1 MVTTVDSDLPNGT
14 PARAFVARLV
24 AEHRRLA
31 GLTQEELSERSG
43 LSTRAISDLERG
55 RVDRPR
61 RSTVEALAAALA
73 PGGVALLRLLTP
85 GRGRAV
91 TAAAPAPVLLGW
103 PAGRPHPLPR
113 SVADLTGRQEQ
124 LARIT
129 ALADDRAHTT
139 AVVALLGEPGVGKTA
154 LAVSAGHR
162 LGHRFPDGTV
172 FLGLRGTRPDP
183 LSPGAAAGHLLRAI
197 GVDDRDVP
205 RADDDRLA
213 LFQWL
218 ARDLRLLIVA
228 DDAAGE
234 AQVRP
239 LLPNSPGSLVL
250 ITSRRTLSGLES
262 VVRLVLDVLTP
273 AEAVELLG
281 EIAGHDR
288 VTAEAD
294 VALRIAELC
303 DHLPLA
309 LRIAGNRLADRPDWP
324 LGRLERRLRDPGRR
338 LSALT
343 AGDLDVR
350 SALAPSYERL
360 APTARRVFRALG
372 LLPGPVVA
380 VGTVAVVSGL
390 PLDATE
396 EQLEALVDARVLRT
410 AADGGYL
417 VSGLVRLFARELLTG
432 EHASEPGRD
441 PTARQECAR
450 AAVAGRDPLARRIP
464 GQRRDDRAAERAART
479 RPIG

>member
-1 MVTTVDSDLPNGT
+1 MDSDLPSGVPT
-14 PARAFVARLV
+14 RAFVARLV

-61 RSTVEALAAALA
+61 RSTVEALASALA
-73 PGGVALLRLLTP
+73 PGGVALLRLLAP
-85 GRGRAV
+85 GRAG
-91 TAAAPAPVLLGW
+91 AATPVLPGW

-113 SVADLTGRQEQ
+113 AVADLTGRQEQ

-129 ALADDRAHTT
+129 AVADDHAHTT

-162 LGHRFPDGTV
+162 LADRFPDGTV
-172 FLGLRGTRPDP
+172 FLGLRGTQPDP
-183 LSPGAAAGHLLRAI
+183 LSPGAAAEHLLRAI
-197 GVDDRDVP
+197 GVHDGDVP
-205 RADDDRLA
+205 PADDDRLA

-218 ARDLRLLIVA
+218 VRDLRLLVVA
-228 DDAAGE
+228 DDAADE

-262 VVRLVLDVLTP
+262 VVRLALEVLSP
-273 AEAVELLG
+273 AESVELLG
-281 EIAGHDR
+281 AIAGHDR
-288 VTAEAD
+288 VAAEAGA
-294 VALRIAELC
+294 ALRIAELC

-324 LGRLERRLRDPGRR
+324 ISRLERRLRDPARR

-350 SALAPSYERL
+350 SALAHSYDRL
-360 APTARRVFRALG
+360 APAARKVFRGLG
-372 LLPGPVVA
+372 LLPGPAVA

-390 PLDATE
+390 ALDAAE
-396 EQLEALVDARVLRT
+396 EQLEALVDARVLHA
-410 AADGGYL
+410 AADGDYL

-432 EHASEPGRD
+432 EHGRA

-450 AAVAGRDPLARRIP
+450 ATVVARDPLTRRIP
-464 GQRRDDRAAERAART
+464 GQRREDRAAERTAREGTAAART
-479 RPIG
+479 RPIR